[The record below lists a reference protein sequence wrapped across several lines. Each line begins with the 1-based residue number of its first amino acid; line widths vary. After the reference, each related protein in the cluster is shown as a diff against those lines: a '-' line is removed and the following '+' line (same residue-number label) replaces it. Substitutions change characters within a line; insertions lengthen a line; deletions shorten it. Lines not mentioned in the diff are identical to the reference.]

1 MKRNTNRLEEAV
13 TTLLSTQVAL
23 QSNLASFQANQ
34 ASFQANLLAMQAEI
48 REINAETRK
57 IEAERREIQR
67 RNDEHFSEIIA
78 ILKHHEQMLQAL
90 PEAIREKIGFQ
101 RGEQP

>member
-1 MKRNTNRLEEAV
+1 MKSANNRLEEAV
-13 TTLLSTQVAL
+13 ATLI
-23 QSNLASFQANQ
+23 NNQ
-34 ASFQANLLAMQAEI
+34 ASFQANFLALQAEK
-48 REINAETRK
+48 RQ

-67 RNDEHFSEIIA
+67 RNDEHFAEIIA

-90 PEAIREKIGFQ
+90 PDAIREKIGFQ

>member
-1 MKRNTNRLEEAV
+1 MKSTNNRLEEAV
-13 TTLLSTQVAL
+13 ATLI
-23 QSNLASFQANQ
+23 NNQ
-34 ASFQANLLAMQAEI
+34 ASFQSNLLAIQTEI
-48 REINAETRK
+48 REI
-57 IEAERREIQR
+57 EADRREIQR
-67 RNDEHFSEIIA
+67 RNDEHFAEIIA

>member
-34 ASFQANLLAMQAEI
+34 ASFQANLLALQAEI
-48 REINAETRK
+48 RE

-67 RNDEHFSEIIA
+67 RNDEHFAEIIA